1 MGQCSTC
8 DPAEPTSNDPNM
20 TVSCKINVNTN
31 RKFCKFQCAPAYVFG
46 GINNKPDM
54 RFTKIACK
62 CPRGPNGR
70 KCNWFNK
77 RNIAN
82 FQNYQCIPKAT
93 PAPVGEPGVEPGTG
107 GSSPVCPTG
116 NTMILADGTVT
127 CPDGSTPVGGTPV
140 TTPAATTMGATSAVV
155 TTVGPTTGSSGNGTG
170 GGSVPVCP
178 TGNTLILAD
187 GTVTCPD
194 GSTPVGGTPVTTP
207 AATTVG
213 ATSAAVTTV
222 EPTTGSSGTGTG
234 GGSVPVCPTGNTL
247 ILADGTVTCPEGS
260 TPVGG
265 NPATTQAA
273 APSTTPAAATTLAG
287 GSGSGSG
294 AGTGGGSVPVCPT
307 GNTLILADGT
317 VTCPDGS
324 TPVGGTPVV
333 TTPAATN
340 APATNAPATNGP
352 ATSASATN
360 APATN
365 APATSAPATG
375 APATSASA
383 TNAPATSAAATTAPA
398 TTAPATPA
406 PATTAPATT
415 APATTAPATAA
426 PATTAPATTAPAT
439 TAPPTTQN
447 PCLDSTTK
455 YGLKED
461 PAGRGGC
468 PPKLVNYGLG
478 MV

>member
-127 CPDGSTPVGGTPV
+127 CPDGSTPVGG
-140 TTPAATTMGATSAVV
+140 
-155 TTVGPTTGSSGNGTG
+155 
-170 GGSVPVCP
+170 
-178 TGNTLILAD
+178 
-187 GTVTCPD
+187 
-194 GSTPVGGTPVTTP
+194 
-207 AATTVG
+207 
-213 ATSAAVTTV
+213 
-222 EPTTGSSGTGTG
+222 
-234 GGSVPVCPTGNTL
+234 
-247 ILADGTVTCPEGS
+247 
-260 TPVGG
+260 

-273 APSTTPAAATTLAG
+273 APATTPAAATTLAG

-365 APATSAPATG
+365 APATSASATG

>member
-1 MGQCSTC
+1 
-8 DPAEPTSNDPNM
+8 M

-31 RKFCKFQCAPAYVFG
+31 RKFCKFQCAPAYVSG

-140 TTPAATTMGATSAVV
+140 TTAAATTVGATSAAV
-155 TTVGPTTGSSGNGTG
+155 TTVGPTTGSSGTGTG

-194 GSTPVGGTPVTTP
+194 GSTPVGG
-207 AATTVG
+207 
-213 ATSAAVTTV
+213 
-222 EPTTGSSGTGTG
+222 
-234 GGSVPVCPTGNTL
+234 
-247 ILADGTVTCPEGS
+247 
-260 TPVGG
+260 

-273 APSTTPAAATTLAG
+273 APATTPAAATTLAG

-398 TTAPATPA
+398 TPA

-468 PPKLVNYGLG
+468 APKLVNYGLG